1 VAWYDVSQAP
11 AMARWDGNGSAYAFL
26 RSHCG
31 LELASAEQSIEA
43 VLSQPED
50 SEAFG
55 FQTPSPCLLLKRKT
69 LSTTGRAVEYVEG
82 TFRGDAYAYRLTL
95 RA

>member
-1 VAWYDVSQAP
+1 MGGAEAGEQFLEGEAEIRGGGDAQPWRFRGGSGRDDQ
-11 AMARWDGNGSAYAFL
+11 DGGRA
-26 RSHCG
+26 
-31 LELASAEQSIEA
+31 Q
-43 VLSQPED
+43 QPED
-50 SEAFG
+50 NEAFG